1 MMCTHTEDCVTVSP
15 SVTPLCHR
23 ENQLSCHVQEEEA
36 RRELEVTS
44 QELLRCITALEGVTD
59 EIEDLRSKNREA
71 DAYVARAKEAAE
83 TERRS
88 LQVFPTIRILWLFVQ
103 Y

>member
-1 MMCTHTEDCVTVSP
+1 M
-15 SVTPLCHR
+15 
-23 ENQLSCHVQEEEA
+23 QEGEA

-83 TERRS
+83 AERRT
-88 LQVFPTIRILWLFVQ
+88 LQATSDRDRMKLGELAASHEQVCCIGLSTECQ
-103 Y
+103 MQKAA